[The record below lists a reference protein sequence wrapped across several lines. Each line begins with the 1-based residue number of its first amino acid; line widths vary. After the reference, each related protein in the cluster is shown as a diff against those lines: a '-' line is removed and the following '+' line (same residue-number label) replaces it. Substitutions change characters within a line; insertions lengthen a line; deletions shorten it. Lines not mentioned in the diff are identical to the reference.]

1 MVNNMEN
8 KSIWKYNIRK
18 KALNKLDKN
27 ITTDILIIGGGISG
41 LTTAYF
47 LRNSKYKVTLIDKDI
62 CGHGVSA
69 NTTGKL
75 TFMQDLIYSKLSK
88 NFNEEVAF
96 KYLNSCKDAVRI
108 VKTII
113 SRNNIDCNLENV
125 SSYVFTNDI
134 NKIKNF
140 KEEEAFYN
148 RHNIKYKVVS
158 KLPNNLSV
166 KYGIKIN
173 YGCVFHPVKYLMG
186 IRKILIDSK
195 IEIYENTK
203 AINLTKK
210 EEYYEVNTENGK
222 ILAKKVIV
230 CTHYP
235 FFVLPGIIPLKSSV
249 EKSYILSGI
258 TKTNK
263 KFIAISNENPVYSI
277 RYYTNNDK
285 DYIIYAGNSHYIAN
299 HFDTEKRYKE
309 LINDYKKYIGKD
321 IKYYFLNHDIMTPD
335 HLPYIGCIYKN
346 DNSLLIATGFNKWGM
361 SNGTIAGKILSDI
374 VLSKNNE
381 YIELFSLHRKI
392 SKDKI
397 KNLIVYNYLN
407 VKTYILTK
415 MKKYY
420 LFYPKNIEIKTI
432 AGKKVGV
439 YTDKN
444 NVKHMVYIRCP
455 HLKCNLVFNN
465 IDKTWDCP
473 CHGSRFDID
482 GNVMFGPSVY
492 CINVN
497 KKNNV
502 M

>member
-1 MVNNMEN
+1 MEN

-18 KALNKLDKN
+18 RALNKLDKN

-41 LTTAYF
+41 LTTAYY
-47 LRNSKYKVTLIDKDI
+47 LRNSKYKITLVDKDI

-75 TFMQDLIYSKLSK
+75 TFMQDLIYSKLSS

-96 KYLNSCKDAVRI
+96 KYLNSCKDAIRI
-108 VKTII
+108 VKNII

-134 NKIKNF
+134 NKIENF
-140 KEEEAFYN
+140 KKEEEFYKKN
-148 RHNIKYKVVS
+148 NIKYKVVS
-158 KLPNNLSV
+158 KLPNNLGV

-186 IRKILIDSK
+186 IRKLLLESK
-195 IEIYENTK
+195 VCIYENTR
-203 AINLTKK
+203 AIKLTKK
-210 EEYYEVNTENGK
+210 DNYYEVNTDSGI

-235 FFVLPGIIPLKSSV
+235 FFVMPGIIPLKSSI
-249 EKSYILSGI
+249 EKSYVLSGL

-277 RYYTNNDK
+277 RYYTDSNK

-299 HFDTEKRYKE
+299 HFDNEKRYKE
-309 LINDYKKYIGKD
+309 LINDYKKYIDKD

-335 HLPYIGCIYKN
+335 YLPYIGSVYKN

-361 SNGTIAGKILSDI
+361 TNGTIAGKILSDI
-374 VLSKNNE
+374 ILNKDNQ
-381 YIELFSLHRKI
+381 YIELFSLHRNI
-392 SKDKI
+392 TKDKV

-407 VKTYILTK
+407 AKTYILTK
-415 MKKYY
+415 LKKEYS
-420 LFYPKNIEIKTI
+420 FYNENIEIKI
-432 AGKKVGV
+432 INCKKVGI
-439 YTDKN
+439 YTDKKN
-444 NVKHMVYIRCP
+444 IKHMVYLKCP
-455 HLKCNLVFNN
+455 HLKCNLIFNN

-482 GNVMFGPSVY
+482 GNVIFGPAVY
-492 CINVN
+492 NI
-497 KKNNV
+497 KFEK
-502 M
+502 

>member
-1 MVNNMEN
+1 MEN

-18 KALNKLDKN
+18 RALNKLDKN
-27 ITTDILIIGGGISG
+27 ITTDILIIGGGIAG

-75 TFMQDLIYSKLSK
+75 TFMQDLIYSKLSS
-88 NFNEEVAF
+88 NFNDEVAL

-108 VKTII
+108 VKNIV

-125 SSYVFTNDI
+125 SSYVFTNDV
-134 NKIKNF
+134 NKIENF
-140 KEEEAFYN
+140 KKEEEFYN
-148 RHNIKYKVVS
+148 KNNIKYKVVS
-158 KLPNNLSV
+158 KLPNNLSI

-186 IRKILIDSK
+186 IRKILLESK
-195 IEIYENTK
+195 VCIYENTR
-203 AINLTKK
+203 AIKLTKK
-210 EEYYEVNTENGK
+210 DNYYEVNTENGV

-235 FFVLPGIIPLKSSV
+235 FFVIPGMIPLKSSI
-249 EKSYILSGI
+249 EKSYVLSGI

-277 RYYTNNDK
+277 RYYTNSDK
-285 DYIIYAGNSHYIAN
+285 DYIIYAGNSHFTSN
-299 HFDTEKRYKE
+299 HYDAEKRYKE
-309 LINDYKKYIGKD
+309 LINDYKKYIDKD

-335 HLPYIGCIYKN
+335 HLPYIGSVYKN

-361 SNGTIAGKILSDI
+361 TNGTISGKILSDI
-374 VLSKNNE
+374 ILNKDNQ
-381 YIELFSLHRKI
+381 YIELFSLHRNI
-392 SKDKI
+392 TKDKV
-397 KNLIVYNYLN
+397 KNLIIYNYLN
-407 VKTYILTK
+407 AKSYILTK
-415 MKKYY
+415 IKSNYV
-420 LFYPKNIEIKTI
+420 FYPKNVEIKI
-432 AGKKVGV
+432 INGQKVGI
-439 YTDKN
+439 YTDKKN
-444 NVKHMVYIRCP
+444 IKHMVYIKCP

-465 IDKTWDCP
+465 VDKTWDCP

-482 GNVMFGPSVY
+482 GNVLFGPSVY
-492 CINVN
+492 NI
-497 KKNNV
+497 KYKN
-502 M
+502 

>member
-1 MVNNMEN
+1 MEN
-8 KSIWKYNIRK
+8 KSIWKSNIRAR
-18 KALNKLDKN
+18 ALNKLDKN

-41 LTTAYF
+41 LTTAYY

-75 TFMQDLIYSKLSK
+75 TFMQDLIYNKLSS
-88 NFNEEVAF
+88 NFNEEVAL

-108 VKTII
+108 VKNIV

-134 NKIKNF
+134 NKIENF
-140 KEEEAFYN
+140 KKEEEFYN
-148 RHNIKYKVVS
+148 KNNIKYKVVS
-158 KLPNNLSV
+158 KLPNNFGV

-186 IRKILIDSK
+186 IRKILLSSK
-195 IEIYENTK
+195 VNIYENTR
-203 AINLTKK
+203 AITLTKK
-210 EEYYEVNTENGK
+210 DNYYEVNTDSGT

-235 FFVLPGIIPLKSSV
+235 FFVMPGIIPLKSSI
-249 EKSYILSGI
+249 EKSYVLSGT

-277 RYYTNNDK
+277 RYFTNKDK
-285 DYIIYAGNSHYIAN
+285 DYIIYAGSSHYIAN
-299 HFDTEKRYKE
+299 HFDNEKRYKE
-309 LINDYKKYIGKD
+309 LINDYKKYIDKD

-335 HLPYIGCIYKN
+335 HLPYIGSVYKN

-361 SNGTIAGKILSDI
+361 TNGTISGKILSDI
-374 VLSKNNE
+374 ILNKDNP
-381 YIELFSLHRKI
+381 YIELFSLHRSI
-392 SKDKI
+392 TKDKA

-407 VKTYILTK
+407 AKTYIITK
-415 MKKYY
+415 LKKEYT
-420 LFYPKNIEIKTI
+420 FYHDNIEVKII
-432 AGKKVGV
+432 NGKKVGI
-439 YTDKN
+439 YTDKK
-444 NVKHMVYIRCP
+444 NVKHMVYLKCP
-455 HLKCNLVFNN
+455 HLKCNLIFNN
-465 IDKTWDCP
+465 VDKTWDCP

-482 GNVMFGPSVY
+482 GNILFGPSVY
-492 CINVN
+492 DIKIKEDSNY
-497 KKNNV
+497 
-502 M
+502 

>member
-1 MVNNMEN
+1 MEN

-18 KALNKLDKN
+18 RVLNKLDKN

-41 LTTAYF
+41 LTTAYY

-75 TFMQDLIYSKLSK
+75 TFMQDLIYSKLSS
-88 NFNEEVAF
+88 NFNEEIAL

-108 VKTII
+108 VKNIV

-134 NKIKNF
+134 NKIENF
-140 KEEEAFYN
+140 KKEEEFYN
-148 RHNIKYKVVS
+148 KSNIKYKVVS
-158 KLPNNLSV
+158 KLPNNLEV

-186 IRKILIDSK
+186 IRKILLESK
-195 IEIYENTK
+195 VCVYENTI
-203 AINLTKK
+203 AIKLTKK
-210 EEYYEVNTENGK
+210 DNYYEVNTDSGT

-235 FFVLPGIIPLKSSV
+235 FFVIPGMIPLRSSI
-249 EKSYILSGI
+249 EKSYVLSGL

-277 RYYTNNDK
+277 RYYTNSNK

-299 HFDTEKRYKE
+299 HFDNEKRYKE
-309 LINDYKKYIGKD
+309 LINDYKKYIDKD

-335 HLPYIGCIYKN
+335 HLPYIGSVYKN

-361 SNGTIAGKILSDI
+361 TNGTIAGKILSDI
-374 VLSKNNE
+374 ILNKDNQ
-381 YIELFSLHRKI
+381 YIELFSLHRNI
-392 SKDKI
+392 TKDKI

-407 VKTYILTK
+407 AKTYILTK
-415 MKKYY
+415 LKKEYS
-420 LFYPKNIEIKTI
+420 FYNENIEIKI
-432 AGKKVGV
+432 INGKKVGI
-439 YTDKN
+439 YTDKKN
-444 NVKHMVYIRCP
+444 IKHMVYLKCP
-455 HLKCNLVFNN
+455 HLKCNLIFNN
-465 IDKTWDCP
+465 VDKTWDCP

-482 GNVMFGPSVY
+482 GNVIFGPAVY
-492 CINVN
+492 NIKL
-497 KKNNV
+497 KK
-502 M
+502 

>member
-1 MVNNMEN
+1 MEN

-18 KALNKLDKN
+18 RALNKLDKN
-27 ITTDILIIGGGISG
+27 ITTDVLIIGGGISG

-69 NTTGKL
+69 NTTGKI
-75 TFMQDLIYSKLSK
+75 TFMQDLIYSKLSS
-88 NFNEEVAF
+88 NFNDEVAL

-108 VKTII
+108 VKNII

-134 NKIKNF
+134 NKIENF
-140 KEEEAFYN
+140 KKEEEFYN
-148 RHNIKYKVVS
+148 MNNIKYKVVS

-173 YGCVFHPVKYLMG
+173 YGCVFHPIKYLMG
-186 IRKILIDSK
+186 IRKILLESK
-195 IEIYENTK
+195 VCIYENTR
-203 AINLTKK
+203 AIKLTKK
-210 EEYYEVNTENGK
+210 DNYYEVNTENGV

-235 FFVLPGIIPLKSSV
+235 FFVIPGMIPLKSSI

-277 RYYTNNDK
+277 RYYTNSDK
-285 DYIIYAGNSHYIAN
+285 DYIIYAGNSHFTSN
-299 HFDTEKRYKE
+299 HYDAEKRYKE
-309 LINDYKKYIGKD
+309 LINDYKKYIDKD

-335 HLPYIGCIYKN
+335 HLPYIGSVYKN

-361 SNGTIAGKILSDI
+361 TNGTISGKILSDI
-374 VLSKNNE
+374 ILNKDNQ
-381 YIELFSLHRKI
+381 YIELFSLHRNI
-392 SKDKI
+392 TKDKV
-397 KNLIVYNYLN
+397 KNLIIYNYLN
-407 VKTYILTK
+407 AKSYILTK
-415 MKKYY
+415 IKSNYV
-420 LFYPKNIEIKTI
+420 FYPKNVEIKVI
-432 AGKKVGV
+432 NGQKVGI
-439 YTDKN
+439 YTDKKN
-444 NVKHMVYIRCP
+444 IKHMVYIKCP

-465 IDKTWDCP
+465 VDKTWDCP

-482 GNVMFGPSVY
+482 GNVLFGPSVY
-492 CINVN
+492 NI
-497 KKNNV
+497 KYKN
-502 M
+502 

>member
-1 MVNNMEN
+1 MEN

-18 KALNKLDKN
+18 RALNKLDKN
-27 ITTDILIIGGGISG
+27 ITTDILIIGGGIAG

-75 TFMQDLIYSKLSK
+75 TFMQDLIYSKLSS
-88 NFNEEVAF
+88 NFNDEVAL

-108 VKTII
+108 VKNIV
-113 SRNNIDCNLENV
+113 SRNNIECNLENV

-134 NKIKNF
+134 NKIEKF
-140 KEEEAFYN
+140 KKEEEFYN
-148 RHNIKYKVVS
+148 KNNIKYKVVS

-186 IRKILIDSK
+186 IRKILLESK
-195 IEIYENTK
+195 VCIYENTR
-203 AINLTKK
+203 AIKLTKK
-210 EEYYEVNTENGK
+210 DNYYEVNTENGV

-235 FFVLPGIIPLKSSV
+235 FFVIPGMLPLKSSI
-249 EKSYILSGI
+249 EKSYVLSGI

-277 RYYTNNDK
+277 RYYTNSDK
-285 DYIIYAGNSHYIAN
+285 DYIIYAGNSHFTSN
-299 HFDTEKRYKE
+299 HYDAEKRYKE
-309 LINDYKKYIGKD
+309 LINDYKKYIDKD

-335 HLPYIGCIYKN
+335 HLPYIGSVYKN

-361 SNGTIAGKILSDI
+361 TNGTISGKILSDI
-374 VLSKNNE
+374 ILNKDNQ
-381 YIELFSLHRKI
+381 YIELFSLHRNI
-392 SKDKI
+392 TKDKV
-397 KNLIVYNYLN
+397 KNLIIYNYLN
-407 VKTYILTK
+407 AKSYILTK
-415 MKKYY
+415 IKSNYV
-420 LFYPKNIEIKTI
+420 FYPKNVEIKVI
-432 AGKKVGV
+432 NGQKVGI
-439 YTDKN
+439 YTDKKN
-444 NVKHMVYIRCP
+444 IKHMVYIKCP

-465 IDKTWDCP
+465 VDKTWDCP

-482 GNVMFGPSVY
+482 GNVLFGPSVY
-492 CINVN
+492 NI
-497 KKNNV
+497 KYKN
-502 M
+502 

>member
-1 MVNNMEN
+1 MEN

-18 KALNKLDKN
+18 RALNKLDKN

-75 TFMQDLIYSKLSK
+75 TFMQDLIYSKLSS
-88 NFNEEVAF
+88 NFNEEVAL
-96 KYLNSCKDAVRI
+96 KYLNSCKDAIRI
-108 VKTII
+108 VKNIV

-134 NKIKNF
+134 NKIENF
-140 KEEEAFYN
+140 KKEEEFYN
-148 RHNIKYKVVS
+148 KNNIKYKVVS
-158 KLPNNLSV
+158 KLPNNLGV

-186 IRKILIDSK
+186 IRKILLESK
-195 IEIYENTK
+195 VCIYENTR
-203 AINLTKK
+203 AIKLTRKDN
-210 EEYYEVNTENGK
+210 YYEVNTENGI

-235 FFVLPGIIPLKSSV
+235 FFVMPGMIPLKSSI
-249 EKSYILSGI
+249 EKSYVLSGI

-285 DYIIYAGNSHYIAN
+285 NYIIYAGSSHYIAN
-299 HFDTEKRYKE
+299 HFDIGKRYKE
-309 LINDYKKYIGKD
+309 LINDYKKYIDKD

-335 HLPYIGCIYKN
+335 HLPYIGSVYKN

-361 SNGTIAGKILSDI
+361 TNGTIAGKILSDI
-374 VLSKNNE
+374 VLNKDNQ
-381 YIELFSLHRKI
+381 YIELFNPHRKI
-392 SKDKI
+392 TKDKV
-397 KNLIVYNYLN
+397 KNLIIYNYLN
-407 VKTYILTK
+407 AKTYILTK
-415 MKKYY
+415 VKKQYS
-420 LFYPKNIEIKTI
+420 FYHDNVEIKTI
-432 AGKKVGV
+432 NGKKVGI
-439 YTDKN
+439 YTDKKN
-444 NVKHMVYIRCP
+444 NKHMVYVKCP
-455 HLKCNLVFNN
+455 HLKCDLIFNN
-465 IDKTWDCP
+465 VDKTWDCP
-473 CHGSRFDID
+473 CHGSRFDVD
-482 GNVMFGPSVY
+482 GNIIFGPSVY
-492 CINVN
+492 NI
-497 KKNNV
+497 KIDNNNL
-502 M
+502 

>member
-1 MVNNMEN
+1 MEN
-8 KSIWKYNIRK
+8 KSVWKFNIRK
-18 KALNKLDKN
+18 RALNKLDKN
-27 ITTDILIIGGGISG
+27 ITTDILIIGGGIAG

-75 TFMQDLIYSKLSK
+75 TFMQDLIYSKLSS
-88 NFNEEVAF
+88 NFNDEVAL

-108 VKTII
+108 VKNIV
-113 SRNNIDCNLENV
+113 SRNNIECNLENV

-134 NKIKNF
+134 NKIENF
-140 KEEEAFYN
+140 KKEEEFYN
-148 RHNIKYKVVS
+148 KNNIKYKVVS

-186 IRKILIDSK
+186 IRKILLESK
-195 IEIYENTK
+195 VCIYENTR
-203 AINLTKK
+203 AIKLTKK
-210 EEYYEVNTENGK
+210 DNYYEVNTENGV

-235 FFVLPGIIPLKSSV
+235 FFVIPGMIPLKSSI

-277 RYYTNNDK
+277 RYYTNSDK
-285 DYIIYAGNSHYIAN
+285 DYIIYAGNSHFTSN
-299 HFDTEKRYKE
+299 HYDAEKRYKE
-309 LINDYKKYIGKD
+309 LINDYKKYIDKD

-335 HLPYIGCIYKN
+335 HLPYIGSVYKN
-346 DNSLLIATGFNKWGM
+346 DNSLLVATGFNKWGM
-361 SNGTIAGKILSDI
+361 TNGTISGKILSDI
-374 VLSKNNE
+374 ILNKDNQ
-381 YIELFSLHRKI
+381 YIELFSLHRNI
-392 SKDKI
+392 TKDKV
-397 KNLIVYNYLN
+397 KNLIIYNYLN
-407 VKTYILTK
+407 AKSYILTK
-415 MKKYY
+415 IKSNYV
-420 LFYPKNIEIKTI
+420 FYPKNVEIKVVN
-432 AGKKVGV
+432 GQKVGI
-439 YTDKN
+439 YTDKKN
-444 NVKHMVYIRCP
+444 IKHMVYIKCP

-465 IDKTWDCP
+465 VDKTWDCP

-482 GNVMFGPSVY
+482 GNVLFGPSVY
-492 CINVN
+492 NI
-497 KKNNV
+497 KYIDK
-502 M
+502 